1 MTQKW
6 IALWLQ
12 AEPWFDW
19 RRTGYPDFEPAANPA
34 YGPALPLRLAYPEP
48 FADPQYVE
56 KYDEAIG
63 KLQKT
68 NFVPSNQSSDHS
80 YSKTWLLQGTGKP
93 YN

>member
-12 AEPWFDW
+12 AESWFDW

-56 KYDEAIG
+56 KYEEAVG
-63 KLQKT
+63 NLEKT
-68 NFVPSNQSSDHS
+68 SYVPSNLSNDHS
-80 YSKTWLLQGTGKP
+80 YSKTWLIQGTGKP
-93 YN
+93 Y